1 MTSFQQTLSRHI
13 QQHSWRLANKRLILP
28 VILIALLTASPTTR
42 AITVGVMADA
52 FWQVA
57 AYVAATLTLYHAI
70 AARLNK
76 DNNQLSLMLAQSARF
91 QVLFASAMGALP
103 GCGGAIVVITQFVRG
118 KLSFGAVVA
127 VLTATMGDAAFLL
140 LAAEPSTALAVIAV
154 GFVVGLISGMIVDRL
169 HGTAFMRP
177 VRDAQSTADGHSRH
191 IAPISEPVSRLQGRF
206 WQWLLL
212 PASAIAILGSLQID
226 PDQLFSLPANT
237 TNIAGAAAALCAM
250 LLWATSRDITDYESA
265 VSEDPKAR
273 TANLFQRVAQD
284 TNFVTSWVI
293 GAFLLFELTIYW
305 TGINLS
311 EIFANWALLLP
322 LMGVAI
328 GLLPGC
334 GPQILVTSL
343 YLSGSIPLSAQLGNA
358 ISNDGDALFPAIA
371 LAPKAALV
379 ATLYSSVPALVVA
392 YGYFIFFE

>member
-140 LAAEPSTALAVIAV
+140 LAA
-154 GFVVGLISGMIVDRL
+154 
-169 HGTAFMRP
+169 
-177 VRDAQSTADGHSRH
+177 
-191 IAPISEPVSRLQGRF
+191 
-206 WQWLLL
+206 
-212 PASAIAILGSLQID
+212 
-226 PDQLFSLPANT
+226 
-237 TNIAGAAAALCAM
+237 
-250 LLWATSRDITDYESA
+250 
-265 VSEDPKAR
+265 
-273 TANLFQRVAQD
+273 
-284 TNFVTSWVI
+284 
-293 GAFLLFELTIYW
+293 
-305 TGINLS
+305 
-311 EIFANWALLLP
+311 
-322 LMGVAI
+322 
-328 GLLPGC
+328 
-334 GPQILVTSL
+334 
-343 YLSGSIPLSAQLGNA
+343 
-358 ISNDGDALFPAIA
+358 
-371 LAPKAALV
+371 
-379 ATLYSSVPALVVA
+379 
-392 YGYFIFFE
+392 